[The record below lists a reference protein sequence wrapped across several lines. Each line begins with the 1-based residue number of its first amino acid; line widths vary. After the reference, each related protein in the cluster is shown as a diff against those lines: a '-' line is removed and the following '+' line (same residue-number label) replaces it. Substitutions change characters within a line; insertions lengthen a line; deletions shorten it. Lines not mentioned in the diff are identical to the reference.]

1 MQPTKSK
8 STRYQPRG
16 LYIVA
21 SILLALSAAY
31 NISDQFAD
39 DCLSQY
45 TNPLRGASPIKWRQ
59 REEALSE
66 AKSTHKP
73 ILYAF
78 LTRRDNPSLQM
89 YGEGFHDPKVAELI
103 NQNYI
108 PVRVDYDSRDYT
120 NRSSL
125 YTQLHNQYGYNS
137 TCELL
142 VVPAHMTDMSST
154 DLDSSANLSEL
165 GIDNTSGLES
175 GSRYN
180 CSYNYAGGGVY
191 RPGRYRTDGQGYG
204 GNSAKFLGYTNKQ
217 ELIDYLYGAQHWHR
231 LPATKG
237 KVAWLPLAVANQPL
251 KSKPRLLAFV
261 DNAGTSSDA
270 LRLDTFWNRR
280 DYSLINKEFE
290 PVLVE
295 FHHGDSAYNQPLEEL
310 KAKYGITTLPALV
323 IESSNLATPLIQF
336 GSANA
341 DSTHDFLV
349 SGVMKSATKL

>member
-39 DCLSQY
+39 ECLGQF
-45 TNPLRGASPIKWRQ
+45 TNPLRGASPIKWRS
-59 REEALSE
+59 RDAALTES
-66 AKSTHKP
+66 KSTQKP
-73 ILYAF
+73 ILYVF

-103 NQNYI
+103 NRNFI
-108 PVRVDYDSRDYT
+108 PVRVDNDSRDYT

-180 CSYNYAGGGVY
+180 CNYNYGGGGVY
-191 RPGRYRTDGQGYG
+191 RPGRYRTDGQGYC
-204 GNSAKFLGYTNKQ
+204 GNSAKFIGYTNKQ

-237 KVAWLPLAVANQPL
+237 KVAWLPLAVATQPL

-295 FHHGDSAYNQPLEEL
+295 FHHGDSAYNQPLEVL

-341 DSTHDFLV
+341 ESTHDFLV

>member
-31 NISDQFAD
+31 NISDQFDD

-45 TNPLRGASPIKWRQ
+45 TNPLRGASPIKWRS
-59 REEALSE
+59 RDEALSE
-66 AKSTHKP
+66 ANRANKP

-78 LTRRDNPSLQM
+78 LTRRDNASLQM

-103 NQNYI
+103 NQSFI
-108 PVRVDYDSRDYT
+108 PVRVDCDIRDYG

-125 YTQLHNQYGYNS
+125 YNQLHSQYGYSS
-137 TCELL
+137 TCELF

-180 CSYNYAGGGVY
+180 VNYICNSSLAY
-191 RPGRYRTDGQGYG
+191 SPGRYRTDGKGYC
-204 GNSAKFLGYTNKQ
+204 GNSPKFLGYTNKQ

-237 KVAWLPLAVANQPL
+237 KVAWLPLAVATQPV

-261 DNAGTSSDA
+261 DNAGSSSDS
-270 LRLDTFWNRR
+270 LRLDTFWNKR
-280 DYSLINKEFE
+280 DYSLINREFE

-295 FHHGDSAYNQPLEEL
+295 FHHGDSAYNQPLEKL

-323 IESSNLATPLIQF
+323 IESSNLATPLVQF
-336 GSANA
+336 GTANA